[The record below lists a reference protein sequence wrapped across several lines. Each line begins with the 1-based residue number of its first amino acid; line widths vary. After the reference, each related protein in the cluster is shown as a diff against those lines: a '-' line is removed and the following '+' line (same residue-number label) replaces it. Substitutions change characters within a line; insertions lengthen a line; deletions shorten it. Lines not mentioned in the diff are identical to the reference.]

1 MKLSKE
7 KIRLKS
13 KKSKEI
19 ICQKTEKSKE
29 ITKTNWFKMGKPI
42 GGIFAEEKKQRRL
55 PQHICAGGLWDGKGK
70 KYRTIKRA
78 VAREGLE
85 GLGLLG

>member
-1 MKLSKE
+1 MAE
-7 KIRLKS
+7 
-13 KKSKEI
+13 
-19 ICQKTEKSKE
+19 
-29 ITKTNWFKMGKPI
+29 PI

-78 VAREGLE
+78 VAHEGLE
-85 GLGLLG
+85 GLGAECNGAPKR